1 MATYVWCKETNHWV
15 DKKTRERMHVPDRGG
30 EISVPMVVSDIPEYR
45 SPVDGKLISSR
56 STRRED
62 MKKNDCV
69 PWEPISNRPRGIPNE
84 RIAKKYGLKVNEA
97 AQHRE
102 RAKRINPLAGLK

>member
-1 MATYVWCKETNHWV
+1 MTTYVWCKETNHWV

-69 PWEPISNRPRGIPNE
+69 PWEPISNRPGGIANV
-84 RIAKKYGLKVNEA
+84 RIAQHYGPKVNEA

-102 RAKRINPLAGLK
+102 RAKRINPLVGLK